1 MWEGQLLFMNR
12 LLEISAAEAYV
23 KFYQKQ
29 IPVGDYNALTAMDPV
44 FGNVPYEERQKGPYV
59 EWLLKMYKKLTAAD
73 KKRMTTEDA
82 ESIATGLKLYHD
94 LVKSTRGALLVA
106 TATGKSLETV
116 RDIGQFDLGDIRM
129 LAAKQDQMSG
139 ETTSPSKR
147 IEVIYNGEALF
158 VCVPETHE
166 AARKYGTGTNWCTA
180 TSNSKWFESYT
191 RRGKLI
197 IIINKQDQKEKWQYH
212 WDQGAR
218 KSMFADARDKEV
230 SVGGT
235 VLNLINRGGDI
246 ADDID
251 AVAQIL
257 GEQLGYPEWQADNV
271 VQGRHDEF
279 KLISQKTG
287 PIKKS
292 TVQQIRINGLS
303 LLGYAL
309 ANNYLTA
316 VDFLLEE
323 IPTLHLES
331 SDFVTV
337 FHSEDALAALQTFLG
352 YMRPEHVEGLLTGIA
367 SSQLNFSARATASYE
382 KAVGLRSLYRKLAE
396 YLPLSARKSLLVSNP
411 NVVSQ
416 TMINQ
421 LADRSYGDSL
431 LYDLI
436 TVLFPEL
443 IATTPLQERYV
454 FKGED
459 SYDAYNQKL
468 AQQQRAGAKK
478 SFFAAD
484 DSPEDE
490 LEEVKATLTSL
501 VKDVI
506 LKLPTVAKLL
516 SIDTNE
522 DGGWDIVV
530 NAHVECLSSLKTM
543 TMRQLLARFDAKKI
557 EPQVDRSARYAD
569 KGTNDFLFTYF
580 ARKAPDLPWG
590 DIVESAWQQLQEKSL
605 VEQINSV
612 SVDHLAGLLSDGY
625 RRITKDYA
633 DDEELLDNRDHNLF
647 VKRAFRIYMT
657 ALTKKGLKGYK
668 LLKASGEPAPNTKL
682 SDILTKNYYIPLFNK
697 VGLGSIITKVMN
709 QRVDTVETMCKK
721 LRDFATEDMNREGTL
736 PREEAVAALVK
747 SVEGDIVPLI
757 AQYLVDNPG
766 TALNLF
772 TTSHDWYGR
781 RLFTPK
787 SAIPTREEFEA
798 TAYTGGKISEGI
810 NGFYAGNVISSLS
823 FDALPRTYA
832 EEGVAPPKETLDLV
846 ASTNRLLAAW
856 ASRRIYGKTPEE
868 SSAWRAD

>member
-1 MWEGQLLFMNR
+1 MNR

-44 FGNVPYEERQKGPYV
+44 TGNVPYEERQKGPYV
-59 EWLLKMYKKLTAAD
+59 DWLLKMYKKLPAAD
-73 KKRMTTEDA
+73 KKRMVTEDA
-82 ESIATGLKLYHD
+82 ESITTGLKLYRD
-94 LVKSTRGALLVA
+94 LVKSTRGAQLVA
-106 TATGKSLETV
+106 TATGKPIEAV

-129 LAAKQDQMSG
+129 LAAKQDQLSD

-147 IEVIYNGEALF
+147 IAVIYNGEALF

-180 TSNSKWFESYT
+180 TSNPEWFDSYSK
-191 RRGKLI
+191 RGKLI

-212 WDQGAR
+212 LDRGAR
-218 KSMFADARDKEV
+218 KSLLADARDAAV

-235 VLNLINRGGDI
+235 ALNLIKRGGAI

-257 GEQLGYPEWQADNV
+257 GEQLGYGEWKADSI
-271 VQGRHDEF
+271 VQGKHDEF
-279 KLISQKTG
+279 KLILQKTG

-331 SDFVTV
+331 SDFVTA
-337 FHSEDALAALQTFLG
+337 FHSEDVLAVMQTFLG
-352 YMRPEHVEGLLTGIA
+352 YMRPEHVDGLLMGIA

-382 KAVGLRSLYRKLAE
+382 KAPVLRSLYRKLAE

-421 LADRSYGDSL
+421 LAGRSYGDSL

-443 IATTPLQERYV
+443 IAATPLQERYV

-459 SYDAYNQKL
+459 SYDAYAQKL
-468 AQQQRAGAKK
+468 TQQQRASAKK

-490 LEEVKATLTSL
+490 LEAVKAALTAL
-501 VKDVI
+501 VKDVA
-506 LKLPTVAKLL
+506 LKLPTVAELL
-516 SIDTNE
+516 SIDANE

-530 NAHVECLSSLKTM
+530 NAHTECLSSLKTM
-543 TMRQLLARFDAKKI
+543 TMRPLLARFDAKKI
-557 EPQVDRSARYAD
+557 EPQVDRYARYAD
-569 KGTNDFLFTYF
+569 RGTNDFLFTYF
-580 ARKAPDLPWG
+580 AHKAPDLPWT
-590 DIVESAWQQLQEKSL
+590 DIVESAWQQLQKRSL
-605 VEQINSV
+605 VEQIHSV
-612 SVDHLAGLLSDGY
+612 SVDHLAGLLSVEY
-625 RRITKDYA
+625 RRITEDFVDDKD
-633 DDEELLDNRDHNLF
+633 LLGSIDYNPF
-647 VKRAFRIYMT
+647 VKRAFRVYMT
-657 ALTKKGLKGYK
+657 ALVKKELKGYRF
-668 LLKASGEPAPNTKL
+668 LKSSERAYVPDTKL
-682 SDILTKNYYIPLFNK
+682 SNVLTKNYYIPLFDR
-697 VGLGSIITKVMN
+697 VGIGNIIAKVMS
-709 QRVDTVETMCKK
+709 QRVSTVETMCKK
-721 LRDFATEDMNREGTL
+721 LQAFATEDMAREGTL
-736 PREEAVAALVK
+736 SREEAIAALVK
-747 SVEGDIVPLI
+747 SVEGDMVPS
-757 AQYLVDNPG
+757 AVRYLLDNPG
-766 TALNLF
+766 IALNLYKN
-772 TTSHDWYGR
+772 THDWRGKE
-781 RLFTPK
+781 LFVPK
-787 SAIPTREEFEA
+787 STIPSRNEFELSSAGSLA
-798 TAYTGGKISEGI
+798 TILD
-810 NGFYAGNVISSLS
+810 GFYAGNVISSLS
-823 FDALPRTYA
+823 FDALPRPWSDG
-832 EEGVAPPKETLDLV
+832 GVAPPKETLDLV
-846 ASTNRLLAAW
+846 ANTDELLAAW
-856 ASRRIYGKTPEE
+856 ASRRIYGKNPKE
-868 SSAWRAD
+868 SNPREAD

>member
-1 MWEGQLLFMNR
+1 MNR

-44 FGNVPYEERQKGPYV
+44 TGNVPYEERQKGPYV

-73 KKRMTTEDA
+73 KKRMVTEDA
-82 ESIATGLKLYHD
+82 ESITTGLKLYHG
-94 LVKSTRGALLVA
+94 LVKSTRGALVVA
-106 TATGKSLETV
+106 TTTGKPIDVV
-116 RDIGQFDLGDIRM
+116 RDIGRFDLGDIRM

-139 ETTSPSKR
+139 ETTSLSKR

-158 VCVPETHE
+158 VCIPETHE

-180 TSNSKWFESYT
+180 TSNPKWFESYAK
-191 RRGKLI
+191 RGKLI

-218 KSMFADARDKEV
+218 KSMFADARDKAV

-235 VLNLINRGGDI
+235 VLSLIKRDGAM

-257 GEQLGYPEWQADNV
+257 GEQLGYDEWKADNI
-271 VQGRHDEF
+271 VQGKHDEF
-279 KLISQKTG
+279 KLILQKTG

-292 TVQQIRINGLS
+292 TVQQIRIDGLS

-337 FHSEDALAALQTFLG
+337 FHNEDALAVMQTFLG
-352 YMRPEHVEGLLTGIA
+352 YMRPEHVEGLLMGIA

-382 KAVGLRSLYRKLAE
+382 KAPVLRSLYRKLAE
-396 YLPLSARKSLLVSNP
+396 YLPLSARRSLLVSNP

-421 LADRSYGDSL
+421 LAERSYGDSL

-443 IATTPLQERYV
+443 VATTPLQERYV

-468 AQQQRAGAKK
+468 AQQWRAGAKK

-484 DSPEDE
+484 DSIEDE
-490 LEEVKATLTSL
+490 LEEVKTTLTAL
-501 VKDVI
+501 VKDVA

-516 SIDTNE
+516 SIDANE

-530 NAHVECLSSLKTM
+530 NAHVECLASLKTM
-543 TMRQLLARFDAKKI
+543 SMQQLLARFDAKKI
-557 EPQVDRSARYAD
+557 EPQLDRSEWYANRV
-569 KGTNDFLFTYF
+569 TNDFLFTYF
-580 ARKAPDLPWG
+580 AGKAPDLPWG
-590 DIVESAWQQLQEKSL
+590 DIVESAWQQLQKKSL

-612 SVDHLAGLLSDGY
+612 SVDHLAGLLSVEY

-633 DDEELLDNRDHNLF
+633 DDEELLDTIDHNLF
-647 VKRAFRIYMT
+647 VKRAFRTYMT
-657 ALTKKGLKGYK
+657 ALIKKDLKGYT
-668 LLKASGEPAPNTKL
+668 LLKTSGPSAPNTKL

-697 VGLGSIITKVMN
+697 VGLGSIIAKVMN

-721 LRDFATEDMNREGTL
+721 LRVFATEDMTRKGTL
-736 PREEAVAALVK
+736 TREEAVAALVK
-747 SVEGDIVPLI
+747 SVEGDIVP
-757 AQYLVDNPG
+757 AMAKYLASNPG
-766 TALNLF
+766 MALNLYK
-772 TTSHDWYGR
+772 TAHDWYGR

-787 SAIPTREEFEA
+787 SAIPSRDDFEA
-798 TAYTGGKISEGI
+798 EALAKDGKSSDDGSLSRNI

-823 FDALPRTYA
+823 FEALPRTFT
-832 EEGVAPPKETLDLV
+832 EDGITPPKETLDLV
-846 ASTNRLLAAW
+846 ANTNRLLAAW
-856 ASRRIYGKTPEE
+856 ASRRIYGKDPEE
-868 SSAWRAD
+868 SGP